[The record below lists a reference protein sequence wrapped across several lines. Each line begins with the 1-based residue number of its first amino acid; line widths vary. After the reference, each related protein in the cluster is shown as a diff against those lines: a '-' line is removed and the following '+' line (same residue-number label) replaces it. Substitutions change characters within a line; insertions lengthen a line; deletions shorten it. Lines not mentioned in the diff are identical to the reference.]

1 MAHVMVFFHYVV
13 LIACL
18 LIRFSLVI
26 LDLYEAITSLGVSEA
41 AFMNKDVH
49 VLQTSTYTQIDTR
62 PGQHSLEIS
71 FSPLSCHFTSNIWV
85 RPGNSAVMLKIKVMP
100 LIYCCVSGV

>member
-1 MAHVMVFFHYVV
+1 MVFFHYVV
-13 LIACL
+13 LIAYL

-41 AFMNKDVH
+41 AFMNRDVH
-49 VLQTSTYTQIDTR
+49 VLRTSTYTQIDTR

-85 RPGNSAVMLKIKVMP
+85 RPGSSAVMLKIKVIP
-100 LIYCCVSGV
+100 LVYCCVSGV